1 MVLKDEKVLQV
12 LDKIGFFISLVTLCI
27 LMLVLVQANI
37 YFLIIFG
44 ILFIYT
50 VFQMIE
56 FLENLGR
63 LSKKK
68 RIIKYS
74 FRTIRN

>member
-12 LDKIGFFISLVTLCI
+12 LDKIVFFISLVTLCI

>member
-50 VFQMIE
+50 VFQMVE

>member
-44 ILFIYT
+44 ILFI
-50 VFQMIE
+50 FGSCII
-56 FLENLGR
+56 FLL
-63 LSKKK
+63 
-68 RIIKYS
+68 
-74 FRTIRN
+74 RNYPYNMRS